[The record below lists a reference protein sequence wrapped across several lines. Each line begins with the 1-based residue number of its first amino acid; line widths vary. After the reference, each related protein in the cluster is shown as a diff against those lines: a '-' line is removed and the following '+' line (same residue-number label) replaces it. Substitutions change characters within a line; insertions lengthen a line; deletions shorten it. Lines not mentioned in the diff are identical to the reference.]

1 MGKLIR
7 CITSDVAVMATAL
20 DSTDIV
26 NTAEKYH
33 KTSAVMTAAL
43 GRLLTATSIMGN
55 MMKGKDDTITVKIN
69 GGGPAGALVAVADS
83 NGDVRGY
90 VGDTNVEIPLKE
102 NGKLDVGG
110 AVGTNGLLYVIKDI
124 GLKEPYSGSVPR
136 FSGEIAEDITAYY
149 AISEQIPT
157 VCSLG
162 VLVAPDLSVK
172 NAGGIII
179 QLLPGADDGTIDKL
193 EENLK
198 HIRPITTMM
207 DEGMSVKDI
216 LFEML
221 SGFETEVLYE
231 QETFYSCPCS
241 RERTRKMISGISDD
255 ELSAMAKEM
264 PEIKVECHFC
274 DKKYVFSPDEIRSI
288 LKEKKQN

>member
-7 CITSDVAVMATAL
+7 CITSDGAVMATAL

-26 NTAEKYH
+26 ANAEKYH

-55 MMKGKDDTITVKIN
+55 MMKGKDHTVTVKIN
-69 GGGPAGALVAVADS
+69 GGGPAGTVVAVADS
-83 NGDVRGY
+83 TGNVRGY
-90 VGDTNVEIPLKE
+90 VGDSKVELPLKD

-110 AVGTNGLLYVIKDI
+110 AVGTNGLVYVIKDV
-124 GLKEPYSGSVPR
+124 GMKEPYSGSVPLV
-136 FSGEIAEDITAYY
+136 SGEIAEDITAYY
-149 AISEQIPT
+149 AVSEQIPT

-162 VLVAPDLSVK
+162 VLVNTDLTVK
-172 NAGGIII
+172 KAGGIII
-179 QLLPGADDGTIDKL
+179 QLLPGADDKTIDKL

-198 HIRPITTMM
+198 HIRPITAMM
-207 DEGMSVKDI
+207 DEGKDVKDI

-231 QETFYSCPCS
+231 ENTAYVCPCS
-241 RERTRKMISGISDD
+241 RERTVKMLSGISEE
-255 ELSAMAKEM
+255 ELTAMADEM

-274 DKKYVFSPDEIRSI
+274 NKNYVFTPSEIKSI
-288 LKEKKQN
+288 LKDKK

>member
-7 CITSDVAVMATAL
+7 CITSDGAIMATAL
-20 DSTDIV
+20 NSTDIV

-55 MMKGKDDTITVKIN
+55 MMKGKDHTVTVKIN
-69 GGGPAGALVAVADS
+69 GGGPGGAVVAVADS

-90 VGDTNVEIPLKE
+90 VGDSNVELPLKE

-110 AVGTNGLLYVIKDI
+110 AVGKDGLIYVIKDI
-124 GLKEPYSGSVPR
+124 GLKEPFSGSVPLV
-136 FSGEIAEDITAYY
+136 SGEIAEDITAYY

-162 VLVAPDLSVK
+162 VLVDTDLSVK
-172 NAGGIII
+172 KSGGILI
-179 QLLPGADDGTIDKL
+179 QLLPGADEKTIDKL

-198 HIRPITTMM
+198 HVRPITTMM
-207 DEGMSVKDI
+207 DEGMSVKEI
-216 LFEML
+216 LFQML
-221 SGFETEVLYE
+221 DGFETEVLYE
-231 QETFYSCPCS
+231 QEVNYICPCS
-241 RERTRKMISGISDD
+241 RDRTIKMISGISDE
-255 ELSAMAKEM
+255 ELNEMADEM

-274 DKKYVFSPDEIRSI
+274 DKKYVFTPDEIRTI
-288 LKEKKQN
+288 IKNKKQK